1 MFVYVPRIGNRQAI
15 CVFER
20 QVYGDQFGTA
30 TVKSWPVALRN
41 GRYLE
46 ARAAGQIGVFNT
58 SKFGGPGQP
67 TVTTL
72 RGHSSPA
79 AMWQTELP

>member
-1 MFVYVPRIGNRQAI
+1 MGKFAPSIWLSAWLAVSY
-15 CVFER
+15 ER
-20 QVYGDQFGTA
+20 LLSGKQFRALTDR
-30 TVKSWPVALRN
+30 SWPVASRN

-72 RGHSSPA
+72 SCP
-79 AMWQTELP
+79 